1 MPHIQPG
8 TYAACATQAAVYDK
22 PNGPLVLCLELAV
35 RSDPPVRLKG
45 YQSFTTK
52 DGALNSRC
60 IASLRECFPEWDG
73 TDPFWFKDADLASQ
87 ELSVVIEDEVSDRDG
102 KTYSKVAW
110 INPPGGR
117 GGGAMPASGN
127 RAAILAKYGARF
139 RALAGGVPA
148 KPAAA
153 PAAAAPA
160 PTPPGPA
167 CPAKLEE
174 RSGAPVE
181 DDGGSEPGDE
191 PEGGARTSD
200 MQECWHA
207 FCEACPHK
215 DRATISKAWWA
226 TLKDTVP
233 GKQQGDFT
241 PEDWGRVMLA
251 IEGAQLPF

>member
-8 TYAACATQAAVYDK
+8 TYNACATQAAVYENN
-22 PNGPLVLCLELAV
+22 NGTLVLCLDLDI

-45 YQSFTTK
+45 FQSLTTK

-73 TDPFWFKDADLASQ
+73 ADPFWFEDAVIAGR
-87 ELSVVIEDEVSDRDG
+87 ELSVVVEDEVSDRDG

-127 RAAILAKYGARF
+127 RAAILAKYGSRF

-148 KPAAA
+148 KPAAS

-160 PTPPGPA
+160 PTPQGP
-167 CPAKLEE
+167 
-174 RSGAPVE
+174 APVE
-181 DDGGSEPGDE
+181 DDGAPEPGDE

-200 MQECWHA
+200 MQESWRA

-215 DRATISKAWWA
+215 DRPTINKAWWA